1 MSILDSY
8 NKNKKKH
15 LLKEVS
21 ATSATGTFVGGAGDI
36 VDQLFAGPYH
46 PEFGNIEK
54 LLNKQIDGNI
64 MKRMWT
70 DDITPIADQDYIDL
84 DWKYEYDKLGVEK
97 TKLQIHL
104 NLDDEKDE
112 WKSNVDYTYDDDT
125 LFKIKKLKFKNTS
138 KDEMQYID
146 GDIEIPY
153 DKILD
158 KAEENEKFI
167 NDTEDWKSNVEYTYD
182 DIEIPYDKI
191 ENKSEE
197 NEKFINDTSDW
208 KSIYDNKK
216 Y

>member
-138 KDEMQYID
+138 KDKMQYVD

-153 DKILD
+153 DKIFD
-158 KAEENEKFI
+158 KEEENKKFI
-167 NDTEDWKSNVEYTYD
+167 NDSGDWKCVYD
-182 DIEIPYDKI
+182 D
-191 ENKSEE
+191 
-197 NEKFINDTSDW
+197 
-208 KSIYDNKK
+208 KK

>member
-97 TKLQIHL
+97 T
-104 NLDDEKDE
+104 N
-112 WKSNVDYTYDDDT
+112 DT

>member
-46 PEFGNIEK
+46 PV
-54 LLNKQIDGNI
+54 LNKQIDGNI

>member
-70 DDITPIADQDYIDL
+70 DDITPIADQDFFDL
-84 DWKYEYDKLGVEK
+84 DWKYEYDEYVKKDNSKFKNKSNTEQQVDLNINYDKLDAEK
-97 TKLQIHL
+97 SKLQIHL
-104 NLDDEKDE
+104 NLDDKDE
-112 WKSNVDYTYDDDT
+112 WKSNVKYVYDDDT

-138 KDEMQYID
+138 KDKMQYVD

-153 DKILD
+153 DKIFD
-158 KAEENEKFI
+158 KEEENKKFI
-167 NDTEDWKSNVEYTYD
+167 NDSGDWKCVYD
-182 DIEIPYDKI
+182 D
-191 ENKSEE
+191 
-197 NEKFINDTSDW
+197 
-208 KSIYDNKK
+208 KK